1 MRKVAILALAVALV
15 AAGAAQAG
23 KPTKSTNVSA
33 NAFWYTTEWLSQTS
47 YRSTVWYVGVYQ
59 DSGETFSDFYFDSSI
74 CEVTPPEDECTFE
87 ASRYGFSD
95 LTNDTFTID
104 AKDLTTAHLD
114 AVYDLQDY
122 DADFNPV
129 GDPVATHIVY
139 GLDRG
144 RSALSREELV
154 QRPHALWRR
163 SVHVER
169 REPLGG
175 GDRVDRRHRSRRDV
189 RRVPRHGHLADLRA
203 DLLGGAGPAGRA
215 DEDGPPSRNPRSSRG
230 A

>member
-129 GDPVATHIVY
+129 GDPVATHIVTDWTGVGSRFREKSSY
-139 GLDRG
+139 SVHTPCGVVRYTSKG
-144 RSALSREELV
+144 VNRSAEATGSIDGTDLGETYDAYLATGTSRTF
-154 QRPHALWRR
+154 
-163 SVHVER
+163 
-169 REPLGG
+169 EPTC
-175 GDRVDRRHRSRRDV
+175 
-189 RRVPRHGHLADLRA
+189 
-203 DLLGGAGPAGRA
+203 
-215 DEDGPPSRNPRSSRG
+215 
-230 A
+230 